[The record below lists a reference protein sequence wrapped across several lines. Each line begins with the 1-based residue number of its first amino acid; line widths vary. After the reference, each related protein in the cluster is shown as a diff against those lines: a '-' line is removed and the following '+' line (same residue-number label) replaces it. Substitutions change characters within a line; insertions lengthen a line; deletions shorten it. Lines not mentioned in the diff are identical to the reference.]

1 MFIRQQMD
9 LFSRR
14 LEEPRRFLQV
24 LMGPRQVG
32 KTTLVRQCLEKL
44 SLPSQ
49 YASADEPLPPGSV
62 WIEQQWEVGRNLLSQ
77 SRGEAVLVLDE
88 IQKIPHWSSLVK
100 RLWDEDSAAG
110 RRLKVVLLGSS
121 PLLIQSGLT
130 ESLAGRFEIVR
141 IPHWSYSEMEQ
152 AFGWNL
158 EQFIFFGGY
167 PGAAALIA
175 EEERWRRYLQDSLV
189 ETTISR
195 DILLLTRIDKPA
207 LLRRL
212 FLLGCEYSGQ
222 ILSYQKML
230 GQLHDSG
237 NTTTLAHYLDLL
249 SGVGMLSGLQK
260 YSGGKSRQRGS
271 SPKLLVLDTALMNSI
286 APRSFQEAQ
295 ADSAYWGRVVETA
308 IGAHLFNRCWETDCR
323 LYYWREGNYEV
334 DFIIEKGKSVTAIEV
349 KSGRVRENLPGMEAL
364 TKKFKIQRKLLVGNG
379 GIPIKD
385 FLSRPLENYL
395 E

>member
-158 EQFIFFGGY
+158 EQFIFFGFDCG
-167 PGAAALIA
+167 
-175 EEERWRRYLQDSLV
+175 RR
-189 ETTISR
+189 
-195 DILLLTRIDKPA
+195 
-207 LLRRL
+207 
-212 FLLGCEYSGQ
+212 
-222 ILSYQKML
+222 
-230 GQLHDSG
+230 
-237 NTTTLAHYLDLL
+237 TLAPLPSRFPGRDDDLAGYFAAHPHRQARAPA
-249 SGVGMLSGLQK
+249 SAFFIGL
-260 YSGGKSRQRGS
+260 RVFR
-271 SPKLLVLDTALMNSI
+271 PNLVLSKNARTVA
-286 APRSFQEAQ
+286 
-295 ADSAYWGRVVETA
+295 
-308 IGAHLFNRCWETDCR
+308 
-323 LYYWREGNYEV
+323 
-334 DFIIEKGKSVTAIEV
+334 
-349 KSGRVRENLPGMEAL
+349 
-364 TKKFKIQRKLLVGNG
+364 
-379 GIPIKD
+379 
-385 FLSRPLENYL
+385 
-395 E
+395 